1 MAEQTSKYQEFLER
15 KKELAARPDR
25 RVVPART
32 KDTTAILILATSADF
47 ALDKVRKNMGINAEF
62 DFDEGQEL
70 IEKHNNAVLDYARVV
85 KDICDK
91 AGVDFRAPQ
100 WVREKL
106 GLATTDGVL

>member
-32 KDTTAILILATSADF
+32 KDTAAILILATSADF
-47 ALDKVRKNMGINAEF
+47 ALNKIRRNIGISV

-70 IEKHNNAVLDYARVV
+70 IEKYKNAVLDYARAV

-91 AGVDFRAPQ
+91 AEVDFRAPQ
-100 WVREKL
+100 WIREKL
-106 GLATTDGVL
+106 GLTTTDGVL